1 MNAQTHS
8 EIGPSLRIL
17 TLRSQRVLLDTDL
30 ARLYGVETRALNQA
44 VKRNLDRFP
53 SEFAFPLTREEI
65 LSISQTVT
73 SLGHLKFSKSV
84 QAFTEY
90 GALQASNVLNSPQ
103 AVQMSLYVIRAFV
116 KIREELTA
124 NIAILK
130 RLAEIDKTL
139 LEHDLALH
147 SIWTKL
153 QPLLTP
159 PPEPPKRR
167 IGFIADNP

>member
-1 MNAQTHS
+1 MNIEKYARHSARSSSSNSKFKIQNPKSLHLPPPLSWSNSKPPLSASNSSVMNAQTHS

-73 SLGHLKFSKSV
+73 SLIQLKFSKSV
-84 QAFTEY
+84 HAF
-90 GALQASNVLNSPQ
+90 LLISCFNSFP
-103 AVQMSLYVIRAFV
+103 MM
-116 KIREELTA
+116 
-124 NIAILK
+124 LK
-130 RLAEIDKTL
+130 V
-139 LEHDLALH
+139 
-147 SIWTKL
+147 
-153 QPLLTP
+153 
-159 PPEPPKRR
+159 
-167 IGFIADNP
+167 